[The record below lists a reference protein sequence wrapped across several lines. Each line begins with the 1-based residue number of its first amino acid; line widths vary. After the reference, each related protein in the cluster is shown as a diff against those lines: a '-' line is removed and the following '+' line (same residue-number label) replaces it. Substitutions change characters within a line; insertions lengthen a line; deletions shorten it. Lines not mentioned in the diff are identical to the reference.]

1 MAVLPILE
9 APHPLLKVKAE
20 PADPADATL
29 RALARDMLE
38 TMYVAPGIGLAAPQV
53 GVLKRLFVVD
63 VADKKKGEEPA
74 PTVLLN
80 PEIAWRS
87 EAEVA
92 LEEGCLSVPGHFA
105 EVLRPREVRMRYQDL
120 EGVLREIEADG
131 LLARCLQHELDHLD
145 GVLFIDRISVLKRG
159 MIMRKL
165 AKSRRARA

>member
-20 PADPADATL
+20 PADPADASL

-63 VADKKKGEEPA
+63 VADKKKGEVPA

-87 EAEVA
+87 EEEVA

-120 EGVLREIEADG
+120 EGELREIEADG

-165 AKSRRARA
+165 AKSRRARD

>member
-20 PADPADATL
+20 PADPADASL

-87 EAEVA
+87 EEEVT

-105 EVLRPREVRMRYQDL
+105 EVLRPRAVRMRYQDL
-120 EGVLREIEADG
+120 EGELRQIEADG

>member
-20 PADPADATL
+20 PADPADASL

-63 VADKKKGEEPA
+63 VADKKKGEVPA

-87 EAEVA
+87 EEEVS

-105 EVLRPREVRMRYQDL
+105 EVLRPREVRMLYRDL
-120 EGVLREIEADG
+120 EGELREIEADG

-165 AKSRRARA
+165 AKSRRARD

>member
-1 MAVLPILE
+1 
-9 APHPLLKVKAE
+9 
-20 PADPADATL
+20 
-29 RALARDMLE
+29 MLE

-87 EAEVA
+87 EEEVS

-120 EGVLREIEADG
+120 EGELREIEADG

-165 AKSRRARA
+165 AKSRRARD

>member
-9 APHPLLKVKAE
+9 APHPMLKVKAE
-20 PADPADATL
+20 PADPADASL
-29 RALARDMLE
+29 RALVRDMLE

-87 EAEVA
+87 EEEVS

-120 EGVLREIEADG
+120 EGELREIDADG

-165 AKSRRARA
+165 AKSRRARD

>member
-20 PADPADATL
+20 PADPADASL

-87 EAEVA
+87 DSE
-92 LEEGCLSVPGHFA
+92 
-105 EVLRPREVRMRYQDL
+105 
-120 EGVLREIEADG
+120 
-131 LLARCLQHELDHLD
+131 
-145 GVLFIDRISVLKRG
+145 
-159 MIMRKL
+159 
-165 AKSRRARA
+165 

>member
-20 PADPADATL
+20 PADPADASL

-87 EAEVA
+87 EEEVCTR
-92 LEEGCLSVPGHFA
+92 G
-105 EVLRPREVRMRYQDL
+105 
-120 EGVLREIEADG
+120 G
-131 LLARCLQHELDHLD
+131 LPQ
-145 GVLFIDRISVLKRG
+145 
-159 MIMRKL
+159 
-165 AKSRRARA
+165 RARPLRRGAAAAGGAYALSGPRG

>member
-1 MAVLPILE
+1 MAILPILE
-9 APHPLLKVKAE
+9 APHPMLKVKAE
-20 PADPADATL
+20 PADPADASL

-63 VADKKKGEEPA
+63 VADKKKGEVPA

-87 EAEVA
+87 EEEVS

-120 EGVLREIEADG
+120 EGELREIEADG

-165 AKSRRARA
+165 AKSRRARD

>member
-20 PADPADATL
+20 SADPADASL

-53 GVLKRLFVVD
+53 GALKRLFVVD

-80 PEIAWRS
+80 PEVTWRS
-87 EAEVA
+87 EEEVS

-120 EGVLREIEADG
+120 EGELREIEADG

-165 AKSRRARA
+165 AKSRRARD

>member
-9 APHPLLKVKAE
+9 APHPMLKVKAE
-20 PADPADATL
+20 PADPADASL
-29 RALARDMLE
+29 RALVRDMLE

-63 VADKKKGEEPA
+63 VADKKKGEVPA

-87 EAEVA
+87 EEEVS

-105 EVLRPREVRMRYQDL
+105 EVLRPREVRMLYQDL
-120 EGVLREIEADG
+120 EGELREIDADG

-165 AKSRRARA
+165 AKSRRARD